1 MEKIDQ
7 ANVAKSGWKDKER
20 AMKRACLVV
29 LCLCLV
35 GMGVSATEAGQT
47 YQLKI
52 ANAFVDSN
60 PRAVAMKWMGE
71 ELAKRSNGQIK
82 AEYYGNGVLGKEQE
96 LFQMTSTGLVQI
108 YKGGGWEPLSGKF
121 SLWQIPFTFR
131 SYEEAIAFN
140 KSDYVKS
147 IAKEASKSG
156 IYIPAI
162 GFTGGRNIQTVS
174 KVVREPGDLKGLKM
188 RSPGQPLILGFYR
201 TLGANPISMAPTDV
215 YMAFQTG
222 VIDGACN
229 DTANLW
235 GYKLHEGA
243 KNFTW
248 IDYTLGSDPTM
259 VSDSWYKT
267 LPDDLKKIVDQV
279 VIEGTE
285 KSDRLTAEQLFD
297 FAQKIAAASA
307 NVVKVIDD
315 PALQARWAKAVEP
328 LVEDSIQKGIFAR
341 ADVDAMNKVLADI
354 RAKKQ

>member
-1 MEKIDQ
+1 M
-7 ANVAKSGWKDKER
+7 
-20 AMKRACLVV
+20 V

-35 GMGVSATEAGQT
+35 GIGLSVAEAGEP

-71 ELAKRSNGQIK
+71 ELTKRSNGRIK

-96 LFQMTSTGLVQI
+96 LFQMTSTGLVHL

-121 SLWQIPFTFR
+121 SLWQIPFAFQ
-131 SYEEAIAFN
+131 SYEEASAFN

-162 GFTGGRNIQTVS
+162 GFTGARNIQTVS
-174 KVVREPGDLKGLKM
+174 KIVREPEDLRGLKM
-188 RSPGQPLILGFYR
+188 RAPGQPLILGFYR
-201 TLGANPISMAPTDV
+201 TLGGNPISMAPTDV
-215 YMAFQTG
+215 YMAFQTK

-243 KNFTW
+243 PNFTW
-248 IDYTLGSDPTM
+248 IDYTLGADPTM
-259 VSDSWYKT
+259 ISDSWYKS
-267 LPDDLKKIVDQV
+267 LPDDLR
-279 VIEGTE
+279 
-285 KSDRLTAEQLFD
+285 RLS
-297 FAQKIAAASA
+297 I
-307 NVVKVIDD
+307 
-315 PALQARWAKAVEP
+315 RWSSRERRGP
-328 LVEDSIQKGIFAR
+328 TG
-341 ADVDAMNKVLADI
+341 
-354 RAKKQ
+354 

>member
-1 MEKIDQ
+1 MR
-7 ANVAKSGWKDKER
+7 KETTMR
-20 AMKRACLVV
+20 NACVV
-29 LCLCLV
+29 LLCLCFV

-47 YQLKI
+47 YQVKI

-82 AEYYGNGVLGKEQE
+82 VEYYGNGVLGKEQE

-201 TLGANPISMAPTDV
+201 TLGANPISMSPTDV
-215 YMAFQTG
+215 YMAFQTK

-285 KSDRLTAEQLFD
+285 KSDRLTAEQLGD

-307 NVVKVIDD
+307 NVVKVVDD
-315 PALQARWAKAVEP
+315 PALQARWAKALEP

-341 ADVDAMNKVLADI
+341 ADVEAMNKALADI
-354 RAKKQ
+354 RAKKP